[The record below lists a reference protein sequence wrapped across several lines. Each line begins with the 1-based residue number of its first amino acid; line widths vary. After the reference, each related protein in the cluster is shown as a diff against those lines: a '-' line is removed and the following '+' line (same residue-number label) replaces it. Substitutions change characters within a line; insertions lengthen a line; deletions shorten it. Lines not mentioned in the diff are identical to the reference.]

1 MSHLIVLMTASN
13 REEAVKIVRVLLEE
27 RLIACGNIVESVSS
41 FFWWKGKIEEEKEVL
56 VFMKSS
62 EKLFKKLSKRVMEL
76 HSYDVPEILALPIVD
91 GSSSY
96 LEWLKNCL
104 EPVK

>member
-1 MSHLIVLMTASN
+1 MPYLIVLMTAPN

-27 RLIACGNIVESVSS
+27 RLIACGNIVDPVSS
-41 FFWWKGKIEEEKEVL
+41 FFWWRGKIEEEKEAL

-76 HSYDVPEILALPIVD
+76 HNYDVPEVLALPIVD
-91 GSSSY
+91 GSPSY
-96 LEWLKNCL
+96 LEWLKGCL